1 MRGRP
6 ARRADR
12 PLPLPHLPQGA
23 WRCLCLHSAS
33 EPRAF
38 PLDQGEDKLSSYE
51 SSPGKLRQFCSVCGS
66 QLLAVRAGQPA
77 VILRVG
83 SLDEDPGLRPQF
95 HIWTAHHAPWLDY
108 EGLPEHMEWQPG
120 R

>member
-1 MRGRP
+1 M
-6 ARRADR
+6 
-12 PLPLPHLPQGA
+12 
-23 WRCLCLHSAS
+23 
-33 EPRAF
+33 
-38 PLDQGEDKLSSYE
+38 
-51 SSPGKLRQFCSVCGS
+51 CGS